1 LLGAAIAQQ
10 HWCPD
15 PKVRLGQ
22 PQVSKFRRK
31 GELMIDAENIF
42 RAEIEGGKIFAW
54 RSHLTY
60 IEMY

>member
-1 LLGAAIAQQ
+1 M
-10 HWCPD
+10 
-15 PKVRLGQ
+15 VRLGQ